1 MNNLKRLS
9 LIVLL
14 LGLVMCARSESPAPK
29 KAQEWPAVGGQ
40 LIVQTSSDT
49 AVTELKNRFDVSTV
63 DAENGVYLLSGA
75 NVGGHEEQLI
85 QELSGGPFA
94 IVERN
99 YQVTVD
105 ALPRDPKWLEM
116 WSLKNYGQD
125 ATGGTEG
132 ARGSDIK
139 AVEAWKTTTGS
150 KDILVAVLDTGIDY
164 THPDLKE
171 NIWVNQK
178 EKKGTAGIDDDG
190 NGYVDDVRGYD
201 FAYFDASPADDNGH
215 GTACAGIVAAVQDNA
230 LGVSGIAPGCK
241 VAAVKAALS
250 SGYFYA
256 SANVPAYVYC
266 ADMGFEV
273 MSMSFYSDEVIP
285 AERDAIAY
293 CWAQGVL
300 PVVAA
305 GNDNSV
311 LPFYP
316 AAFPQSLSV
325 GATIDATDAHA
336 FFSNWGT
343 WVSVAAPGWTLTT
356 TAIGGGYTGGFNGTS
371 GATPHVAGIAAL
383 LFSANSFATNADV
396 KAAIQDA
403 CTPLNQ
409 APYGRWTNYG
419 RVDADVALDRILG
432 NVTGSVAARLLFA
445 APCGG
450 EFKRIASA
458 SLGHGKNTG
467 NLPLEVCGVGL
478 ESPNTVEVLAGA
490 NSLGMLAQ
498 TRNSV
503 SVQAPARPS
512 GTFQL
517 KRNGGLVGSWTWEG
531 GPGLLYAATDG
542 CTEDTGGSQ
551 SLGGWSELYRQDG
564 VNFTCTEDAGAQIYC
579 EFAVRKVHVADIARL
594 TLEFHRDYDGMNA
607 SPIETVELY
616 DWSSFSYPY
625 GSWITLASGAAPT
638 AGFQTLTVDAPGDP
652 NLYRDEEG
660 TFYLRLT
667 TTNAGAS
674 GQLKADMLRLRVR

>member
-1 MNNLKRLS
+1 M
-9 LIVLL
+9 LL
-14 LGLVMCARSESPAPK
+14 VLGLLASVPSFQQAAPSEGLRRAHPQRLLVRIDRGLDARPLTALFPELGLRELWNLPQIGWRALETRPGERDAVKRRLESD
-29 KAQEWPAVGGQ
+29 PAVLEVDYDARRELAYVPNDPLWPSQWHLSQIKANLAWDLEKGDP
-40 LIVQTSSDT
+40 S
-49 AVTELKNRFDVSTV
+49 VTV
-63 DAENGVYLLSGA
+63 
-75 NVGGHEEQLI
+75 
-85 QELSGGPFA
+85 A
-94 IVERN
+94 IV
-99 YQVTVD
+99 
-105 ALPRDPKWLEM
+105 
-116 WSLKNYGQD
+116 
-125 ATGGTEG
+125 
-132 ARGSDIK
+132 
-139 AVEAWKTTTGS
+139 
-150 KDILVAVLDTGIDY
+150 DTGIDL
-164 THPDLKE
+164 THPDLLANLWTNTGE
-171 NIWVNQK
+171 I
-178 EKKGTAGIDDDG
+178 AGNSVDDDN
-190 NGYVDDVRGYD
+190 NGWVDDRNGYD
-201 FAYFDASPADDNGH
+201 FAYFDSNPSDDNGH
-215 GTACAGIVAAVQDNA
+215 GTACAGIVAAVQDNS

-266 ADMGFEV
+266 ADMGFQV
-273 MSMSFYSDEVIP
+273 MSMSFYSDEVVP

-293 CWAQGVL
+293 CWAQGTL

-305 GNDNSV
+305 GNENSV

-316 AAFPQSLSV
+316 AGFPQSLSV

-356 TAIGGGYTGGFNGTS
+356 TALGGGYTGGFNGTS

-383 LFSANSFATNADV
+383 LFSANALATNADV

-409 APYGRWTNYG
+409 APYGRWIGYG
-419 RVDADVALDRILG
+419 RVDADAAVDRILG
-432 NVTGSVAARLLFA
+432 IVTGSVPARLLFA

-450 EFKRIASA
+450 EWQRIASA
-458 SLGHGKNTG
+458 SLPHGRHPG
-467 NLPLEVCGVGL
+467 SVPLEVCGVGL
-478 ESPNTVEVLAGA
+478 ESPNTIEVLAGT
-490 NSLGMLAQ
+490 NSLPLLAQ
-498 TRNSV
+498 ERESV
-503 SVQAPARPS
+503 RVQAPFRPT

-517 KRNGGLVGSWTWEG
+517 KRNGGAVGSWTWES

-542 CTEDTGGSQ
+542 CTEDTAGSQ
-551 SLGGWSELYRQDG
+551 ALGGWNELYRQDG

-579 EFAVRKVHVADIARL
+579 EFAVRKVKVADIQRL
-594 TLEFHRDYDGMNA
+594 TLEFRRDYDGMNA

-616 DWSSFSYPY
+616 DWSSYSYPY
-625 GSWITLASGAAPT
+625 GSWVTLSSAAAPT
-638 AGFQTLTVDAPGDP
+638 AGFQTLTVDVPGDP

-667 TTNAGAS
+667 TTNAGTS